1 VPGRLPAQS
10 RLYAAPIPPRGLSD
24 RPGPR
29 VVLLN
34 DCRDQVNFGA
44 KALVDGLLQ
53 GLAAAMPAATVQPIP
68 SHWLL
73 DTSYGLG
80 MFVDNGRAM
89 VQPPAVFPEVA
100 DQFERLGDDWL
111 EGRGGPGAEEFLV
124 RLRGA
129 DVVVLNGEGSLYRN
143 NLSAIRELFLAW
155 LAKTRL
161 GIPTVFLNGTV
172 HLTGVIPT
180 LPAMV
185 RKTFA
190 ELDAVAVREPPSL
203 RNLTEFV
210 PGLSVQ
216 LIPDSAFLLDPSD
229 TRQPPEMARI
239 IDHVQG
245 RPYFCF
251 DPGPMTMDGDAGRRS
266 ALYELI
272 SRLQEIVPE
281 AVFIRNNPPDRFIR
295 TVAEETASI
304 YVDTIVDYRHWMA
317 VAAGA
322 QFLVSG
328 RYHNTILASMVGCP
342 TVALGSTSH
351 KVHGVCE
358 LLEGVVGR
366 PYDGTD
372 LRRQIGDI
380 AGQARDYVARRDVYA
395 TRLREVCEE
404 RRAEAAGLGA
414 LVVSARRAADVSRGA
429 LL

>member
-1 VPGRLPAQS
+1 
-10 RLYAAPIPPRGLSD
+10 
-24 RPGPR
+24 

-34 DCRDQVNFGA
+34 DCSDQVNFGA
-44 KALVDGLLQ
+44 RALVDGLLQ
-53 GLAAAMPAATVQPIP
+53 GLADAMPGATVQPIP

-73 DTSYGLG
+73 DTTYGLG
-80 MFVDNGRAM
+80 MFVDGGRAM

-100 DQFERLGDDWL
+100 DQFECLGDDWL
-111 EGRGGPGAEEFLV
+111 EGRAGPGAEEFLV

-129 DVVVLNGEGSLYRN
+129 DVVVLNGEGSLYRT
-143 NLSAIRELFLAW
+143 NLSAIRELFLGW

-190 ELDAVAVREPPSL
+190 ELDAVAVREAPSF
-203 RNLTEFV
+203 RNLTEFA
-210 PGLSVQ
+210 PGLPVQ
-216 LIPDSAFLLDPSD
+216 LIPDSAFILDPSD
-229 TRQPPEMARI
+229 TRQPPEMERI
-239 IDHVQG
+239 LDHVRG

-251 DPGPMTMDGDAGRRS
+251 DPGPMPMDGTAGRRS

-295 TVAEETASI
+295 TVAEETGSI
-304 YVDTIVDYRHWMA
+304 YFDTIVDYRQWMA

-322 QFLVSG
+322 HFLVSG

-358 LLEGVVGR
+358 LLDGVLGR

-372 LRRQIGDI
+372 LRCHIGAI
-380 AGQARDYVARRDVYA
+380 AQQARDYVARRDDYA
-395 TRLREVCEE
+395 TRLREVCEA
-404 RRAEAAGLGA
+404 RRTEAGGLGA
-414 LVVSARRAADVSRGA
+414 LVQSALRASDASRGA

>member
-1 VPGRLPAQS
+1 
-10 RLYAAPIPPRGLSD
+10 
-24 RPGPR
+24 
-29 VVLLN
+29 
-34 DCRDQVNFGA
+34 
-44 KALVDGLLQ
+44 
-53 GLAAAMPAATVQPIP
+53 
-68 SHWLL
+68 
-73 DTSYGLG
+73 
-80 MFVDNGRAM
+80 
-89 VQPPAVFPEVA
+89 
-100 DQFERLGDDWL
+100 
-111 EGRGGPGAEEFLV
+111 
-124 RLRGA
+124 
-129 DVVVLNGEGSLYRN
+129 VVVLNGEGSLYRT

-190 ELDAVAVREPPSL
+190 ELDAVAVREPPSV
-203 RNLTEFV
+203 RNLAEFA
-210 PGLSVQ
+210 PGLPVQ

-239 IDHVQG
+239 LDHVRG

-295 TVAEETASI
+295 TVAEETGSI
-304 YVDTIVDYRHWMA
+304 YVDTIVDYRQWMA

-322 QFLVSG
+322 RFLVSG

-358 LLEGVVGR
+358 LLDGVVGR

-372 LRRQIGDI
+372 LRRHIG
-380 AGQARDYVARRDVYA
+380 AMAEQARDYAARRDEYA
-395 TRLREVCEE
+395 TRLREVCEA

-414 LVVSARRAADVSRGA
+414 LVRSALQTPDASRGA